1 MINIKVSMMAI
12 KYKEKGYLVEDPKES
27 KKTCT
32 EIKKALKEAGV
43 KMKKACVSEHINDV
57 YGLDFWSTPECAS
70 TIYKVAIEN
79 GITNVKIE
87 YRDIDQD

>member
-12 KYKEKGYLVEDPKES
+12 MYKEGSYLDEDPKKS

-32 EIKKALKEAGV
+32 ETKKALKEAGV
-43 KMKKACVSEHINDV
+43 KMKNACVSEHIKDV

-70 TIYKVAIEN
+70 TIYEIAIEN
-79 GITNVKIE
+79 GITNINME
-87 YRDIDQD
+87 CRDIDQD